1 MPPNKRKPYRILT
14 NVKISEVSSVDA
26 GAAPGARI
34 MLRKRADRE
43 RAVLKAKLDRATAAL
58 AVSRQKHRQ

>member
-1 MPPNKRKPYRILT
+1 
-14 NVKISEVSSVDA
+14 VKISEVSSVDA